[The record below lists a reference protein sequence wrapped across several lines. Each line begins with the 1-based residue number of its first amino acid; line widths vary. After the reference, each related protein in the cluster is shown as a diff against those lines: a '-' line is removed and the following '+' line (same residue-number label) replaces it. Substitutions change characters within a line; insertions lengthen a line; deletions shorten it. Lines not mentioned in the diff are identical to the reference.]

1 MVLGQGDANALFL
14 GTEGRINA
22 GTSGSSTIFG
32 LSGSN
37 LIIGK
42 NNYNLKL
49 RGANTRPLYND
60 AELALKSD
68 IISSDNFVTI
78 DTAQTI
84 TGKKTFNNSISIGSC
99 TQTYN
104 ASTKSLVYS
113 FE

>member
-1 MVLGQGDANALFL
+1 MWGNLNALSSDAGALFK
-14 GTEGRINA
+14 INSYDKSKSLTYA
-22 GTSGSSTIFG
+22 WNTGV
-32 LSGSN
+32 LN
-37 LIIGK
+37 LPAKPLI
-42 NNYNLKL
+42 NNQ
-49 RGANTRPLYND
+49 D
-60 AELALKSD
+60 VLALKSD